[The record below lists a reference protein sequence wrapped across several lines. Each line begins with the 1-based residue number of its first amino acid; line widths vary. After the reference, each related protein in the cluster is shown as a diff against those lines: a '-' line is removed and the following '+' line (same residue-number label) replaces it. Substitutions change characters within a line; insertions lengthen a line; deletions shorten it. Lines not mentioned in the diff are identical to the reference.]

1 MYAFVHIEKTA
12 GTTLNSVLRKSFG
25 AGHCDMRL
33 PISKRPFDGVEAR
46 QHVSAADL
54 RRVRWLY
61 RRLCGIAGH
70 NVKPYA
76 DLHEACP
83 EIRFF
88 TFLRDPVART
98 RSHFLN
104 RGQGHQ
110 RPDFDR
116 WIAQPWMHNW
126 QTRMIAGESN
136 LQHAMD
142 QIGSRVKFVGLTE
155 RFDESLLMFGQW
167 LALPGFSPQ
176 YQSRN
181 KFGHQRL
188 PRAAAQAG
196 VDTSYLKSPEVT
208 SIIQEANTLDQALY
222 DWIHREIFPAQMAAY
237 RGDLAADVAALR
249 ATNAAAAVVEESLP
263 SKLLRNFAYKPLLH
277 CRVM

>member
-12 GTTLNSVLRKSFG
+12 GTTLNSILRRSFG
-25 AGHCDMRL
+25 TGHCDMRL
-33 PISKRPFDGVEAR
+33 PICKRPLDNVDAR

-54 RRVRWLY
+54 RRVRWIY
-61 RRLCGIAGH
+61 RHLRGIAGH

-83 EIRFF
+83 DIRFF

-110 RPDFDR
+110 RPDLER
-116 WIAQPWMHNW
+116 WMAQPWMHNW
-126 QTRMIAGESN
+126 QTRMLAGEPN
-136 LQHAMD
+136 LQRAID
-142 QIGSRVKFVGLTE
+142 LIGTRVKFVGLAE
-155 RFDESLLMFGQW
+155 RFDESLLMLGQW
-167 LALPGFSPQ
+167 LALPGFSPE

-181 KFGHQRL
+181 TFGNQRT

-196 VDTSYLKSPEVT
+196 VDISYLKSPEVI
-208 SIIQEANTLDQALY
+208 SIIQESNTTDQALY
-222 DWIHREIFPAQMAAY
+222 DWIQREVFPAQVAAF
-237 RGDLAADVAALR
+237 RGDLTANVAALR
-249 ATNAAAAVVEESLP
+249 AANASSPEALEPLP
-263 SKLLRNFAYKPLLH
+263 SRLLRNFAYKTLLH